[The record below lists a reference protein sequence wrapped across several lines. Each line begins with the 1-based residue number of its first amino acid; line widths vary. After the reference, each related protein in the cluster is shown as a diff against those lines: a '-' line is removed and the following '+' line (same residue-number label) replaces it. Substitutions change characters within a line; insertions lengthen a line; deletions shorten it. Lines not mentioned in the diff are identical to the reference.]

1 MGKLGLNSGYIGS
14 DQRTTTNG
22 VVGYDKYYLERRAGR
37 FIPVLGFD
45 VDYQAILNYAIIQGY
60 TLPSASQQL
69 LQNQLVLDLKA
80 GGIWSKLDTFA
91 IFATDGSSDFAL
103 IDWKRLSLYTAFN
116 SPTFTANE
124 GFEGNGTSSY
134 IDLNYETIT
143 DWVNVS
149 QDNVCLFTNNL
160 ANTSVSL
167 VVGSASPYVQMT
179 FQNASNNFS
188 TRLHSATL
196 GAVPSLGITGRLY
209 NSRNNSSNY
218 DFYFNGNFEGTA
230 STTTSLVTTALF
242 LFRQT
247 TNYFPT
253 KTSYVGY
260 GAYLNATE
268 IGDLDNALD
277 TYLTLL

>member
-1 MGKLGLNSGYIGS
+1 MPFIGIGVGIGR
-14 DQRTTTNG
+14 QRFG
-22 VVGYDKYYLERRAGR
+22 G
-37 FIPVLGFD
+37 GFD
-45 VDYQAILNYAIIQGY
+45 ADYQAVLDYATTQGY
-60 TLPSASQQL
+60 ALPSSGQQI
-69 LQNQLVLDLKA
+69 LQNQLVVDLKN

-91 IFATDGSSDFAL
+91 NFATDGDSDFAL
-103 IDWKRLSLYTAFN
+103 IDWIRLTDYTAFN
-116 SPTFTANE
+116 SPTFTTNE
-124 GFEGNGTSSY
+124 GFQGDNVSSY
-134 IDLNYETIT
+134 IDLNYETNT

-149 QDNVCLFTNNL
+149 QNNVCLFTNNL
-160 ANTSVSL
+160 ANTTRSL
-167 VVGSASPYVQMT
+167 VVGSETSYVQMT

-188 TRLHSATL
+188 TRLHSGTL
-196 GAVPSLGITGRLY
+196 GAVTSLGATGRLY

-247 TNYFPT
+247 TVYYET

-277 TYLTLL
+277 TYLTSL